1 MSDLR
6 ELYQQLIL
14 DHNKNPRNFQVLDSA
29 TRSAQGHNPLCGD
42 KVQIYLQ
49 IDNDRITDISFQGS
63 GCAISKASASLM
75 TDAIKGKT
83 QNEVEEQFRKFH
95 TMLTDPTN
103 TPDLDQMGK
112 LAVFSG
118 VRDYP
123 ARVKCA
129 TLSWH
134 TLKAAIENAQTPVT
148 TERDDA

>member
-1 MSDLR
+1 
-6 ELYQQLIL
+6 
-14 DHNKNPRNFQVLDSA
+14 SA

-83 QNEVEEQFRKFH
+83 LNEVEEQFRKFH

>member
-14 DHNKNPRNFQVLDSA
+14 DHNKNPRNFRTLEQPDRTSV
-29 TRSAQGHNPLCGD
+29 GMNPLCGD
-42 KVQIYLQ
+42 HLHLYLNLE
-49 IDNDRITDISFQGS
+49 DGLISDVTFQGS

-75 TDAIKGKT
+75 TDAVKGKT
-83 QNEVEEQFRKFH
+83 VEEAEAIFLKFQNMVTADIH
-95 TMLTDPTN
+95 TE
-103 TPDLDQMGK
+103 PDLAEMGK

-118 VRDYP
+118 VREYP

-134 TLKAAIENAQTPVT
+134 TLHAALEDEDQPVT
-148 TERDDA
+148 TE

>member
-1 MSDLR
+1 MFDLR

-14 DHNKNPRNFQVLDSA
+14 DHNKSPRNFRVLDPA
-29 TRSAQGHNPLCGD
+29 DRSAEGDNPLCGD
-42 KVQIYLQ
+42 SVQIYLQ
-49 IDNDRITDISFQGS
+49 VDNDCITDIGFQGS

-83 QNEVEEQFRKFH
+83 LDEAEEQFREFH
-95 TMLTDPTN
+95 DMLTDPTN
-103 TPDLDQMGK
+103 APDLDQMGK

-134 TLKAAIENAQTPVT
+134 TLKAAMQNAQTPVT
-148 TERDDA
+148 TERDDT